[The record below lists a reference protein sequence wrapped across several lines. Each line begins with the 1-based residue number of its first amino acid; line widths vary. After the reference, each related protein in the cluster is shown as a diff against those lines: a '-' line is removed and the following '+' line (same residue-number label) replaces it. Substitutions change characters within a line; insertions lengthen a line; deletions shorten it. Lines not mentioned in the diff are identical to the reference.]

1 MRDHDDGLVIGP
13 VGELEDVHDVLRRL
27 AVEVAGRLVAKEQ
40 RRVVDQRTRNAD
52 ALLLTAGK
60 LVRQAVSFVGDM
72 QRVEQFVEAV
82 FVLCPAVQIPRQ
94 QDVFLCGQ
102 NRDQVVELIDDADL
116 TAAKNRELVGI
127 HRADVLT
134 VHQNPAACGAVN
146 AADQVHERALAAAAR
161 ADNRDKLALLHAQI
175 DVIHR
180 TDSVV
185 ARAVGFA

>member
-1 MRDHDDGLVIGP
+1 
-13 VGELEDVHDVLRRL
+13 
-27 AVEVAGRLVAKEQ
+27 
-40 RRVVDQRTRNAD
+40 
-52 ALLLTAGK
+52 
-60 LVRQAVSFVGDM
+60 M

-116 TAAKNRELVGI
+116 TAAEDRQLVGV

-134 VHQNPAACGAVN
+134 VHQHLAACRTVN
-146 AADQVHERALAAAAR
+146 AADQVHERALAAAAC
-161 ADNRDKLALLHAQI
+161 ADNGDKLALLNAQI
-175 DVIHR
+175 NIVHR
-180 TDSVV
+180 ADGVL